1 MAVTYVSAIDRDTR
15 RTTEVARQLDLRHGL
30 LAITSAVALLAL
42 ALTYAGTLSRTSR
55 NVRLPWPEQSRRQ
68 ADLRSSAQK
77 PIDITT
83 LKESTLL
90 EPVLEPIFPMAGD
103 RRRAAGQL
111 YQFIRTRIDAGERI
125 ANVGALRRATID
137 GKTAVLTSDQL
148 TAVKP
153 SIVVRTENA
162 YRAQILIWGAV
173 YLASVWAVG
182 LIWWMRRTRGDY
194 VLLSAAHLLTALGFA
209 VLLSRQDPLRDTL
222 LFVRYAQGAS
232 IGFLIFA
239 WVSSLDLRRTAL
251 AGLSYVPL
259 IGAFVLSAVLVVF
272 GSGPAGSNAKV
283 NLGPVQPV
291 EAIRLL
297 IALFLAGYFARRWE
311 LLRDVRGRTVRTL
324 QLPAWLDVPRAD
336 YVLPLVAGIAT
347 ALLFFFLQKDL
358 GPALFVSC
366 VFLATYA
373 VARNRVGL
381 ALAGFAILIAGFY
394 LGYAL
399 NISSTLTARV
409 AMWRSS
415 WDNAVRGGDQ
425 IAQAIWGM
433 STGGLFGT
441 GLGLGDTRYLPAGH
455 TDLVLAAIGEELGFV
470 GLLVVA
476 TVFAIV
482 AARGFNAA
490 MRAADDYG
498 FFLATV
504 VTLFLTLPV
513 LIMAAGILG
522 LAPLTGIVT
531 PFLSFGG
538 SAMIAN
544 FIALG
549 VIVAI
554 RNAASAP
561 YVSPVTRP
569 FRMGVTRLVATLG
582 TVAAVLLVFLFN
594 AQVLQANEFVVRP
607 HLGLQGDGVRRFQ
620 YNPRVLDVLASIPRG
635 SVLDRRGLPLA
646 TSDAAIA
653 GKARD
658 AYKKAGIDADCA
670 MPVDERC
677 YPLGDAAFHL
687 LGDARDRRNW
697 GASNT
702 AYVERDSQ
710 DHLRGFDDHSVV
722 VKAAD
727 VSGHNIPTIRRD
739 YRELLPLLHSRY
751 AGATF
756 RWPFVGSERRPG
768 THDIT
773 LTIDAPLQARVAK
786 ILEKYAE
793 RSATGHAAAVVLDPD
808 TGDILATASYPAP
821 DSVVVSGFSRTN
833 TSRPNAEEDETDALF
848 DRARFGLYPPGS
860 TFKVVTA
867 AAALREDAALG
878 RTSFMCA
885 LQPDGRAGA
894 KVSGWGVIRDD
905 ELDRDAHGTIDMHDG
920 IVHSC
925 NAYFAQLAVRVGA
938 QPMLDTAHL
947 LGISIARDD
956 SISRVR
962 ATLAHAGYG
971 QGDVVATPLRMARV
985 AAAIASNGVLRDTR
999 IEKSSTAAAAHVL
1012 LKPDAASL
1020 LGRDLRD
1027 AVLSGTGKSLSGHQ
1041 WRIAGKTGTAEVS
1054 GASSHA
1060 WFIGYAPYD
1069 RAEKRVAFAVIIE
1082 NAGYGG
1088 RAAAP
1093 AAGEIVTAAALS
1105 GLVK

>member
-1 MAVTYVSAIDRDTR
+1 VTYVSAIDRDTR
-15 RTTEVARQLDLRHGL
+15 RTSEVARHFDLRQGL
-30 LAITSAVALLAL
+30 LAITSVVTVLAI
-42 ALTYAGTLSRTSR
+42 ALTYVGTVSRTSH
-55 NVRLPWPEQSRRQ
+55 NVRGS
-68 ADLRSSAQK
+68 DQK
-77 PIDITT
+77 PIDIATV
-83 LKESTLL
+83 KESTLL
-90 EPVLEPIFPMAGD
+90 EPVLEPVFPMAGE
-103 RRRAAGQL
+103 RRRAAAQL
-111 YQFIRTRIDAGERI
+111 YQFIRTRLDAGERL
-125 ANVGALRRATID
+125 ANVGALRRATSD
-137 GKTAVLTSDQL
+137 GKTPVLTSDQL

-153 SIVVRTENA
+153 SIVVRTESA
-162 YRAQILIWGAV
+162 YRTQILIWGAS
-173 YLASVWAVG
+173 YLASVWAVA

-239 WVSSLDLRRTAL
+239 CVSSLDLRRTTL
-251 AGLSYVPL
+251 ASLSYVPL

-272 GSGPAGSNAKV
+272 GSGPAGSDAKV

-336 YVLPLVAGIAT
+336 YVLPLAAGIAT

-476 TVFAIV
+476 AVFAII

-490 MRAADDYG
+490 MRAAGDYG
-498 FFLATV
+498 FFLAMV

-549 VIVAI
+549 IIVAI

-569 FRMGVTRLVATLG
+569 FRTGVTRLVATLG

-594 AQVLQANEFVVRP
+594 AQVLQANEFAVKP

-620 YNPRVLDVLASIPRG
+620 YNPRLLDVLASIPRG

-646 TSDAAIA
+646 TSDAAVA
-653 GKARD
+653 KKAHD
-658 AYKKAGIDADCA
+658 AYRKAGIEADCA

-677 YPLGDAAFHL
+677 YPLGAAAFHL

-702 AYVERDSQ
+702 AYVERDAQ
-710 DHLRGFDDHSVV
+710 DHLRGFDDHSAV

-727 VSGHNIPTIRRD
+727 LSGHTVATIRRD
-739 YRELLPLLHSRY
+739 YRELLPLLHNRY

-756 RWPFVGSERRPG
+756 RWPFLGSAPRPG

-773 LTIDAPLQARVAK
+773 LTIDAPLQARVAR

-821 DSVVVSGFSRTN
+821 DASN
-833 TSRPNAEEDETDALF
+833 TGAASKRQVAAIDEEETDALF

-878 RTSFMCA
+878 RTTFMCA

-956 SISRVR
+956 SLARVR

-985 AAAIASNGVLRDTR
+985 AASIASSGVLRDAR
-999 IEKSSTAAAAHVL
+999 IEKSSTPAAAHLL

-1027 AVLSGTGKSLSGHQ
+1027 AVVSGTGKSLSGHP

-1054 GASSHA
+1054 GAPSHA
-1060 WFIGYAPYD
+1060 WFIGYAPFD

>member
-1 MAVTYVSAIDRDTR
+1 VAVTYVSAIDRDTR
-15 RTTEVARQLDLRHGL
+15 RITEVARQVDLRHGL
-30 LAITSAVALLAL
+30 LAITSTVALLAL
-42 ALTYAGTLSRTSR
+42 ALTYAGTLSRT
-55 NVRLPWPEQSRRQ
+55 P
-68 ADLRSSAQK
+68 RSSDQK

-83 LKESTLL
+83 LKESALL
-90 EPVLEPIFPMAGD
+90 EPALEPIFPMAGD

-111 YQFIRTRIDAGERI
+111 YQFIRARLDAGEPI

-137 GKTAVLTSDQL
+137 GKNAVLTSDQL

-153 SIVVRTENA
+153 SIVVRTQHA
-162 YRAQILIWGAV
+162 YQTQILIWGAA
-173 YLASVWAVG
+173 YLVSVWAVA

-239 WVSSLDLRRTAL
+239 CVSSLDLRRTAF

-311 LLRDVRGRTVRTL
+311 LLRDVRGRTVRTM

-336 YVLPLVAGIAT
+336 YVLPLVAGIAM

-399 NISSTLTARV
+399 NVSSTLTARV
-409 AMWRSS
+409 AMWQSS

-476 TVFAIV
+476 AVFAIV

-498 FFLATV
+498 FFLAMV

-538 SAMIAN
+538 SAMVAN

-554 RNAASAP
+554 RNAAFAAHAT
-561 YVSPVTRP
+561 PVTKP
-569 FRMGVTRLVATLG
+569 FRAGITRLAATLG
-582 TVAAVLLVFLFN
+582 TVGAVLLIFVFN
-594 AQVLQANEFVVRP
+594 AQVLQASEFAVKP
-607 HLGLQGDGVRRFQ
+607 HLGMQGDGVRRFQ
-620 YNPRVLDVLASIPRG
+620 YNPRLLDVLASIPRG

-653 GKARD
+653 RKARD

-677 YPLGDAAFHL
+677 YPLGTAAFHL

-727 VSGHNIPTIRRD
+727 VSGHAVATIRRD
-739 YRELLPLLHSRY
+739 YRELLPLLHSRH

-756 RWPFVGSERRPG
+756 RWPFSGSERWPG

-773 LTIDAPLQARVAK
+773 LTIDAPLQARVAR

-821 DSVVVSGFSRTN
+821 FVESGFSRTN
-833 TSRPNAEEDETDALF
+833 ASRAEPEDEETDAFF

-878 RTSFMCA
+878 RTTFMCA

-905 ELDRDAHGTIDMHDG
+905 ELDRDAHGTIDMHGG

-985 AAAIASNGVLRDTR
+985 AAAIASDGVLRDTR
-999 IEKSSTAAAAHVL
+999 IEKSSTPAAAHVL
-1012 LKPDAASL
+1012 LNPDAASL

-1027 AVLSGTGKSLSGHQ
+1027 AVLSGTGKSLGGHQ

>member
-1 MAVTYVSAIDRDTR
+1 VTYVSAIDRDTR
-15 RTTEVARQLDLRHGL
+15 RTTEVARHVDLRHGL
-30 LAITSAVALLAL
+30 LVITSTVALLAI
-42 ALTYAGTLSRTSR
+42 ALTYAGTISRTSR
-55 NVRLPWPEQSRRQ
+55 SVRLQPEPRASQ
-68 ADLRSSAQK
+68 
-77 PIDITT
+77 PVDITT
-83 LKESTLL
+83 LQDATRL
-90 EPVLEPIFPMAGD
+90 ETVLEPMFPTVGE
-103 RRRAAGQL
+103 RRRAAAQL
-111 YQFIRTRIDAGERI
+111 YQFIRTRLDAGERL

-162 YRAQILIWGAV
+162 FRTQILIWGAV
-173 YLASVWAVG
+173 YLASVWAVA
-182 LIWWMRRTRGDY
+182 LIWWIRRTRGDY

-222 LFVRYAQGAS
+222 LFVRYAQGAA

-251 AGLSYVPL
+251 AGLSYLPL
-259 IGAFVLSAVLVVF
+259 IGAFVLSAVLVLF

-311 LLRDVRGRTVRTL
+311 LLRDVRGRTVRRM
-324 QLPAWLDVPRAD
+324 QVPAWLDVPRTD
-336 YVLPLVAGIAT
+336 YVLPLLAGIAT
-347 ALLFFFLQKDL
+347 ALLFFFVQKDL

-399 NISSTLTARV
+399 NISSALTARV

-476 TVFAIV
+476 AVFAIV
-482 AARGFNAA
+482 VARGFNAA
-490 MRAADDYG
+490 MRAVDDYG
-498 FFLATV
+498 FFLAMV
-504 VTLFLTLPV
+504 VTLFLAVPV
-513 LIMAAGILG
+513 LIMGAGILG

-554 RNAASAP
+554 RNAASASQNAP
-561 YVSPVTRP
+561 ITKP
-569 FRMGVTRLVATLG
+569 FRIGVTRLVATLA
-582 TVAAVLLVFLFN
+582 TAAAVLLVFLFN
-594 AQVLQANEFVVRP
+594 AQVLHADEFAVRP

-646 TSDAAIA
+646 TSDTAIA
-653 GKARD
+653 KNARD

-670 MPVDERC
+670 TPVDERC
-677 YPLGDAAFHL
+677 YPLDAAAFHL

-702 AYVERDSQ
+702 SYVERDSQ

-727 VSGHNIPTIRRD
+727 LSGHNVATMRRD

-756 RWPFVGSERRPG
+756 RWPMLGIAAKRPG
-768 THDIT
+768 TSDIT

-786 ILEKYAE
+786 ILAKYAE

-821 DSVVVSGFSRTN
+821 DVGAAHAGAAFR
-833 TSRPNAEEDETDALF
+833 RPDSEDDQTDALF

-867 AAALREDAALG
+867 AAALREDAAFG
-878 RTSFMCA
+878 RTTFMCA

-920 IVHSC
+920 LVHSC

-956 SISRVR
+956 SLSRVR
-962 ATLAHAGYG
+962 DTLAHAGYG

-985 AAAIASNGVLRDTR
+985 AAAIASNGMLRDTR
-999 IEKSSTAAAAHVL
+999 IEKSPTPAAGHVL

-1027 AVLSGTGKSLSGHQ
+1027 AVLTGTGKSLSGHP

-1054 GASSHA
+1054 GAPSHA
-1060 WFIGYAPYD
+1060 WFIGYAPFD

>member
-1 MAVTYVSAIDRDTR
+1 VAVTYVSAIDRDTR
-15 RTTEVARQLDLRHGL
+15 RVSEGVRHVDLRHGL
-30 LAITSAVALLAL
+30 LAITSLVALLAV
-42 ALTYAGTLSRTSR
+42 ALTYAGTYSRS
-55 NVRLPWPEQSRRQ
+55 VRLKP
-68 ADLRSSAQK
+68 DLRAATQT

-83 LKESTLL
+83 LKEATAL
-90 EPVLEPIFPMAGD
+90 EPALEAVFPNALD
-103 RRRAAGQL
+103 RHRAAAQI
-111 YQFIRTRIDAGERI
+111 YQFIRTRNDAGEPI
-125 ANVGALRRATID
+125 ANVGALRRATTD
-137 GKTAVLTSDQL
+137 GTMPVLTSDQL
-148 TAVKP
+148 TTLKP
-153 SIVVRTENA
+153 SLVVRSAKTFRTE
-162 YRAQILIWGAV
+162 ILIWGAA
-173 YLASVWAVG
+173 YLAS
-182 LIWWMRRTRGDY
+182 IWIVAWWWWIRRTRGDY

-209 VLLSRQDPLRDTL
+209 MLLSRQDPLRDTL
-222 LFVRYAQGAS
+222 LFVRYTQGTA

-239 WVSSLDLRRTAL
+239 WVSSLDLRRTVL
-251 AGLSYVPL
+251 AGLSYLPL
-259 IGAFVLSAVLVVF
+259 ITAFVMSAVLIVF

-311 LLRDVRGRTVRTL
+311 LLRDVRGHVVRTVRV
-324 QLPAWLDVPRAD
+324 PAWLNVPRAD
-336 YVLPLVAGIAT
+336 YVLPLLAGITT

-358 GPALFVSC
+358 GPALFISC

-381 ALAGFAILIAGFY
+381 ALVGFAVLIAGFY
-394 LGYAL
+394 LGYAI

-425 IAQAIWGM
+425 IAQALWGI

-476 TVFAIV
+476 ATFAIV
-482 AARGFNAA
+482 AARGFRTAL
-490 MRAADDYG
+490 RASNDYG
-498 FFLATV
+498 FFLAMV
-504 VTLFLTLPV
+504 ATLLLTLPV
-513 LIMAAGILG
+513 IIMAAGLLG

-549 VIVAI
+549 IVVAL
-554 RNAASAP
+554 RNVDSTSH
-561 YVSPVTRP
+561 VSTATLP
-569 FRMGVTRLVATLG
+569 FRTGITRLVTTLG
-582 TVAAVLLVFLFN
+582 TGAAGLLLVLFDV
-594 AQVLQANEFVVRP
+594 QVLHADDYAVRP

-620 YNPRVLDVLASIPRG
+620 YNPRVLDALASIPRG

-653 GKARD
+653 KKAHD
-658 AYKKAGIDADCA
+658 AYKKTGIDADCG
-670 MPVDERC
+670 PSVDERC
-677 YPLGDAAFHL
+677 YPLGAAAFHL

-710 DHLRGFDDHSVV
+710 DHLRGFDDHSKVI
-722 VKAAD
+722 KAAD
-727 VSGHNIPTIRRD
+727 VNGHDVATIRRD
-739 YRELLPLLHSRY
+739 YRELLPLLRNRY
-751 AGATF
+751 VGSAF
-756 RWPFVGSERRPG
+756 RWPGTTVPG
-768 THDIT
+768 TSDIT
-773 LTIDAPLQARVAK
+773 LTIDAPLQVRVAR
-786 ILEKYAE
+786 ILAKYAE

-808 TGDILATASYPAP
+808 TGDILASASYPAP
-821 DSVVVSGFSRTN
+821 VGSGFSRINNGT
-833 TSRPNAEEDETDALF
+833 EDDETDAFF

-860 TFKVVTA
+860 TFKIVTA
-867 AAALREDAALG
+867 AAALREDATLG
-878 RTSFMCA
+878 RTTFMCA

-905 ELDRDAHGTIDMHDG
+905 ELDTDAHGTIDMHDG

-956 SISRVR
+956 SVARVR

-971 QGDVVATPLRMARV
+971 QGDVVATPVRMARV
-985 AAAIASNGVLRDTR
+985 AAAIASGGVLRDTR
-999 IEKSSTAAAAHVL
+999 IERSSKPAATHVL
-1012 LKPDAASL
+1012 LKPEGAAS

-1027 AVLSGTGKSLSGHQ
+1027 AVLTGTGRSLSAHP

-1054 GASSHA
+1054 GAPSHA

-1069 RAEKRVAFAVIIE
+1069 HAEKRVAFAVIIE

-1093 AAGEIVTAAALS
+1093 AAGEIVTAAAMS

>member
-1 MAVTYVSAIDRDTR
+1 VSAIDRDTR
-15 RTTEVARQLDLRHGL
+15 RTSEIARHVDLRHGL
-30 LAITSAVALLAL
+30 LAITSVVALLAL
-42 ALTYAGTLSRTSR
+42 ALTYAGTFARASR
-55 NVRLPWPEQSRRQ
+55 NARASDPRPL
-68 ADLRSSAQK
+68 
-77 PIDITT
+77 DITT
-83 LKESTLL
+83 LKEATAL
-90 EPVLEPIFPMAGD
+90 EPVLEPVFPMAGD
-103 RRRAAGQL
+103 RRRVAAQL
-111 YQFIRTRIDAGERI
+111 YQFIRTRLDAGDSI
-125 ANVGALRRATID
+125 ANVGALRRATVD
-137 GKTAVLTSDQL
+137 GKVPVLTSDQL

-153 SIVVRTENA
+153 SLAVRSEQTF
-162 YRAQILIWGAV
+162 RTQILTWGAV
-173 YLASVWAVG
+173 YLASVWAVA
-182 LIWWMRRTRGDY
+182 LMWWFRRTRGDY
-194 VLLSAAHLLTALGFA
+194 VLLSAAHLLTTLGFA

-222 LFVRYAQGAS
+222 LFVRYAQGTA
-232 IGFLIFA
+232 IGLLIFA

-259 IGAFVLSAVLVVF
+259 IGAFVLSAVLMVF

-283 NLGPVQPV
+283 NLGPVQPI

-311 LLRDVRGRTVRTL
+311 LLRDVRGHTVRTL
-324 QLPAWLDVPRAD
+324 RVPAWLNLPRTD
-336 YVLPLVAGIAT
+336 YVLPLLAGIAT

-399 NISSTLTARV
+399 NVSSTLTARV

-425 IAQAIWGM
+425 IAQAVWGIA
-433 STGGLFGT
+433 TGGLFGT

-470 GLLVVA
+470 GLVVVA
-476 TVFAIV
+476 AVFAIV
-482 AARGFNAA
+482 AVRGFSAA

-504 VTLFLTLPV
+504 VTLFLALPV

-549 VIVAI
+549 IIVSI
-554 RNAASAP
+554 RNSAQTGS
-561 YVSPVTRP
+561 VSADRRSIVTAP
-569 FRMGVTRLVATLG
+569 FRTGMARLGATLG
-582 TVAAVLLVFLFN
+582 TVAAVLLVFFLN
-594 AQVLQANEFVVRP
+594 AQVLRADEYAVKP

-620 YNPRVLDVLASIPRG
+620 YNPRVIDVLASIPRG

-653 GKARD
+653 KKTHD
-658 AYKKAGIDADCA
+658 AYKKTGIDADCA
-670 MPVDERC
+670 TPVDERC
-677 YPLGDAAFHL
+677 YPLGAAAFHL

-722 VKAAD
+722 VKAPD
-727 VSGHNIPTIRRD
+727 VAGHDVATNRRD
-739 YRELLPLLHSRY
+739 YRELLPLLRNRS
-751 AGATF
+751 GLTF
-756 RWPFVGSERRPG
+756 TLPG
-768 THDIT
+768 LSAHAPRTSDIT
-773 LTIDAPLQARVAK
+773 LTIDAPLQARVAR
-786 ILEKYAE
+786 ILSKYAE

-821 DSVVVSGFSRTN
+821 DVSESSGAAAFRRPD
-833 TSRPNAEEDETDALF
+833 SRPNTDDDETTDALF

-867 AAALREDAALG
+867 AAALREDTALG
-878 RTSFMCA
+878 RTTFMCA

-905 ELDRDAHGTIDMHDG
+905 ELDTDAHGTIDMHDG
-920 IVHSC
+920 LVHSC

-956 SISRVR
+956 SVSRVR

-985 AAAIASNGVLRDTR
+985 AAAIASTGVLRDTR
-999 IEKSSTAAAAHVL
+999 IETSRTPAATHVL

-1027 AVLSGTGKSLSGHQ
+1027 AVLTGTGKSLSAHP

-1069 RAEKRVAFAVIIE
+1069 RAEKRIAFAVIIE

-1093 AAGEIVTAAALS
+1093 AAGEIVTAAAMS
-1105 GLVK
+1105 GLVR

>member
-1 MAVTYVSAIDRDTR
+1 VTYVSAIDRDTR
-15 RTTEVARQLDLRHGL
+15 RTSEVARHFDLRQGL
-30 LAITSAVALLAL
+30 LAITSVVTVLAVAL
-42 ALTYAGTLSRTSR
+42 TYVGTFSRTSH
-55 NVRLPWPEQSRRQ
+55 NVRGSNP
-68 ADLRSSAQK
+68 K
-77 PIDITT
+77 PIDIAT
-83 LKESTLL
+83 LRESTLL
-90 EPVLEPIFPMAGD
+90 EPVLEPIFPIAGE

-111 YQFIRTRIDAGERI
+111 YQFIRTRLDAGDRI
-125 ANVGALRRATID
+125 ANVGALRRATSD

-153 SIVVRTENA
+153 SIVVRTETA
-162 YRAQILIWGAV
+162 YRTQILIWGAT
-173 YLASVWAVG
+173 YLASVWAVA

-232 IGFLIFA
+232 VGFLIFA
-239 WVSSLDLRRTAL
+239 CVSSLDLRRTAL
-251 AGLSYVPL
+251 ASLSYVPL

-272 GSGPAGSNAKV
+272 GSGPAGSDAKV

-311 LLRDVRGRTVRTL
+311 LLRDVRGRTVRAM

-336 YVLPLVAGIAT
+336 YVLPLVAGIAM

-476 TVFAIV
+476 SVFAII
-482 AARGFNAA
+482 AARGLHAA

-498 FFLATV
+498 FFLAMV

-561 YVSPVTRP
+561 DVSPVTRP
-569 FRMGVTRLVATLG
+569 FRTGVSRLAATLG

-594 AQVLQANEFVVRP
+594 AQVLQANEFAVKP

-620 YNPRVLDVLASIPRG
+620 YNPRLLDVLAGIPRG

-646 TSDAAIA
+646 TSDAAVA
-653 GKARD
+653 KKTHD
-658 AYKKAGIDADCA
+658 AYKKAGIEADCA
-670 MPVDERC
+670 TPVDERC
-677 YPLGDAAFHL
+677 YPLGAATFHL

-727 VSGHNIPTIRRD
+727 LSGHNVATIRRD

-756 RWPFVGSERRPG
+756 RWPFLGSAPRPG

-786 ILEKYAE
+786 ILERYAE
-793 RSATGHAAAVVLDPD
+793 RSAMGHAAAVVLDPD

-821 DSVVVSGFSRTN
+821 DVSYVVSGFSRTN
-833 TSRPNAEEDETDALF
+833 A
-848 DRARFGLYPPGS
+848 
-860 TFKVVTA
+860 
-867 AAALREDAALG
+867 
-878 RTSFMCA
+878 
-885 LQPDGRAGA
+885 
-894 KVSGWGVIRDD
+894 VSG
-905 ELDRDAHGTIDMHDG
+905 
-920 IVHSC
+920 
-925 NAYFAQLAVRVGA
+925 F
-938 QPMLDTAHL
+938 
-947 LGISIARDD
+947 
-956 SISRVR
+956 SRTV
-962 ATLAHAGYG
+962 
-971 QGDVVATPLRMARV
+971 
-985 AAAIASNGVLRDTR
+985 
-999 IEKSSTAAAAHVL
+999 
-1012 LKPDAASL
+1012 
-1020 LGRDLRD
+1020 
-1027 AVLSGTGKSLSGHQ
+1027 
-1041 WRIAGKTGTAEVS
+1041 VS
-1054 GASSHA
+1054 GFSRTERNRSCQTLTTTSSSS
-1060 WFIGYAPYD
+1060 AP
-1069 RAEKRVAFAVIIE
+1069 A
-1082 NAGYGG
+1082 
-1088 RAAAP
+1088 RAAARCSIDWRRP
-1093 AAGEIVTAAALS
+1093 ASASSCSSAATTCRAKRPT
-1105 GLVK
+1105 GTRVR

>member
-1 MAVTYVSAIDRDTR
+1 VAVTYVSAIDRDTR
-15 RTTEVARQLDLRHGL
+15 RTSEVARHLDLRHGL
-30 LAITSAVALLAL
+30 LAITSIVALLAV
-42 ALTYAGTLSRTSR
+42 ALTYTGTLSRSSR
-55 NVRLPWPEQSRRQ
+55 GVRLQPN
-68 ADLRSSAQK
+68 LRGSSQK

-83 LKESTLL
+83 LKEATAL

-103 RRRAAGQL
+103 RRRAAAQL
-111 YQFIRTRIDAGERI
+111 YQFIRTRLDAGDTI
-125 ANVGALRRATID
+125 ANVGALRRATAD
-137 GKTAVLTSDQL
+137 GNTPVLTSDQL
-148 TAVKP
+148 TALKP
-153 SIVVRTENA
+153 SMVVRSEKTFRTQVLA
-162 YRAQILIWGAV
+162 WGAA
-173 YLASVWAVG
+173 YLASVWSVAMM
-182 LIWWMRRTRGDY
+182 WWIRRTRGDY
-194 VLLSAAHLLTALGFA
+194 VLLSAAHLLTMLGFA

-222 LFVRYAQGAS
+222 LFARYAQGAAL
-232 IGFLIFA
+232 GFLIFA

-259 IGAFVLSAVLVVF
+259 IGAFVLSAVLMVF

-311 LLRDVRGRTVRTL
+311 LLRDVRGRTLRTL
-324 QLPAWLDVPRAD
+324 QMPAWLDVPRAD
-336 YVLPLVAGIAT
+336 YVLPLLAGIAT

-381 ALAGFAILIAGFY
+381 ALAGLAILMTGFY

-425 IAQAIWGM
+425 IAQAVWGM

-455 TDLVLAAIGEELGFV
+455 TDLVLAAIGEELGFI

-476 TVFAIV
+476 AVFAIV
-482 AARGFNAA
+482 AARGFSAA
-490 MRAADDYG
+490 LRAADDYG

-531 PFLSFGG
+531 PFVSFGG

-554 RNAASAP
+554 RNAGSAP
-561 YVSPVTRP
+561 YVSPSTNP
-569 FRMGVTRLVATLG
+569 FRTGVTRLGATLG
-582 TVAAVLLVFLFN
+582 TVAAVLLIFLFN
-594 AQVLQANEFVVRP
+594 AQVLHADEYVVRP
-607 HLGLQGDGVRRFQ
+607 HLGVQGDGVRRFQ

-653 GKARD
+653 TKARD
-658 AYKKAGIDADCA
+658 AYRKTGIDADCA
-670 MPVDERC
+670 TPVDERC
-677 YPLGDAAFHL
+677 YPLGAAAFHL

-722 VKAAD
+722 VRAAD
-727 VSGHNIPTIRRD
+727 ISGHEVATIRRD
-739 YRELLPLLHSRY
+739 YRELLPLLRNRS
-751 AGATF
+751 AVVGATF
-756 RWPFVGSERRPG
+756 RWPWNTTGPT

-773 LTIDAPLQARVAK
+773 LTIDAPLQARVAT
-786 ILEKYAE
+786 ILSKYAE
-793 RSATGHAAAVVLDPD
+793 RSATGHAAAVVIDPD
-808 TGDILATASYPAP
+808 TGDILATASFPGP
-821 DSVVVSGFSRTN
+821 DVGAAVRRPDPRT
-833 TSRPNAEEDETDALF
+833 TIEDDETAALF

-867 AAALREDAALG
+867 AAALREDATLG
-878 RTSFMCA
+878 RTTFMCA

-905 ELDRDAHGTIDMHDG
+905 ELDRDAHGTIDLHDG
-920 IVHSC
+920 LVHSC

-956 SISRVR
+956 SVSRVR

-985 AAAIASNGVLRDTR
+985 AATIASNGVLRDTR
-999 IEKSSTAAAAHVL
+999 IERSSTPAAAHLL
-1012 LKPDAASL
+1012 LKPDAAAL

-1027 AVLSGTGKSLSGHQ
+1027 AVLMGTGKSLSAHP

-1060 WFIGYAPYD
+1060 WFIGYAPFD
-1069 RAEKRVAFAVIIE
+1069 RAEKRIAFAVIIE

-1093 AAGEIVTAAALS
+1093 AAGEIVSAAAMS

>member
-1 MAVTYVSAIDRDTR
+1 VAVSYVSAIDRDTR
-15 RTTEVARQLDLRHGL
+15 RVSEGARHVDLRHGL
-30 LAITSAVALLAL
+30 LAITSLVALLAV
-42 ALTYAGTLSRTSR
+42 ALTYAGTNSRS
-55 NVRLPWPEQSRRQ
+55 VRLKPDP
-68 ADLRSSAQK
+68 RSSDLK
-77 PIDITT
+77 PINITT
-83 LKESTLL
+83 LKEATAL
-90 EPVLEPIFPMAGD
+90 EPALEVVFPNVPD
-103 RRRAAGQL
+103 RHRAAAQI
-111 YQFIRTRIDAGERI
+111 YQFIRTRIDAGEHI
-125 ANVGALRRATID
+125 ANVGALRRATTD
-137 GKTAVLTSDQL
+137 GKTPVLTSEQL
-148 TAVKP
+148 TTLKP
-153 SIVVRTENA
+153 SIVVRSETTFRTE
-162 YRAQILIWGAV
+162 ILIWGAA
-173 YLASVWAVG
+173 YLASVWAVA
-182 LIWWMRRTRGDY
+182 LWWWIRRTRGDY

-222 LFVRYAQGAS
+222 LIVRYAQGTA

-251 AGLSYVPL
+251 AGLSYLPL
-259 IGAFVLSAVLVVF
+259 IAAFLISAVLMVF

-311 LLRDVRGRTVRTL
+311 LLRDVRGHLVRTVRV
-324 QLPAWLDVPRAD
+324 PAWLNVPRAD
-336 YVLPLVAGIAT
+336 YVLPLLAGIAT

-381 ALAGFAILIAGFY
+381 ALAGFAVLIAGFY
-394 LGYAL
+394 LGYAI

-425 IAQAIWGM
+425 IAQALWGI

-476 TVFAIV
+476 AAFAIV
-482 AARGFNAA
+482 ATRGFRTAL
-490 MRAADDYG
+490 RASNDYG

-504 VTLFLTLPV
+504 ATLLLTLPV
-513 LIMAAGILG
+513 IIMAAGILG

-544 FIALG
+544 FVALG
-549 VIVAI
+549 ILVAL
-554 RNAASAP
+554 RDADSTSS
-561 YVSPVTRP
+561 VSTATLP
-569 FRMGVTRLVATLG
+569 FRTGTTRLVATLATG
-582 TVAAVLLVFLFN
+582 AAVLLVVLFEV
-594 AQVLQANEFVVRP
+594 QVMHADEYAVRP

-635 SVLDRRGLPLA
+635 SVLDKRGLPLA
-646 TSDAAIA
+646 TSDAALA
-653 GKARD
+653 KKAHD
-658 AYKKAGIDADCA
+658 AYKKTGIDADCGV
-670 MPVDERC
+670 PVDERC
-677 YPLGDAAFHL
+677 YPLGSAAFHL

-702 AYVERDSQ
+702 AYIERDSQ

-722 VKAAD
+722 VKAGD
-727 VSGHNIPTIRRD
+727 VNGHDVATIRRD
-739 YRELLPLLHSRY
+739 YRELLPLLRNRY
-751 AGATF
+751 VGATF
-756 RWPFVGSERRPG
+756 RWPRKTTPG
-768 THDIT
+768 TSDIT
-773 LTIDAPLQARVAK
+773 LTIDAPLQARVAR
-786 ILEKYAE
+786 ILSKYAE

-808 TGDILATASYPAP
+808 TGDILASASYPSPDVGAALRRPDVGAAFKRP
-821 DSVVVSGFSRTN
+821 DS
-833 TSRPNAEEDETDALF
+833 EDDDTDALF

-860 TFKVVTA
+860 TFKIVTA

-878 RTSFMCA
+878 RTTFMCA

-905 ELDRDAHGTIDMHDG
+905 ELDTDAHGTIDMHDG

-956 SISRVR
+956 SVARVR

-971 QGDVVATPLRMARV
+971 QGDVVATPVRMARV
-985 AAAIASNGVLRDTR
+985 AAAIASGGVLRDTR
-999 IEKSSTAAAAHVL
+999 VERSSTPAVTHVL
-1012 LKPDAASL
+1012 LKPDAAAA

-1027 AVLSGTGKSLSGHQ
+1027 AVLTGTGKSLSAHP

-1054 GASSHA
+1054 GAPSHA

-1069 RAEKRVAFAVIIE
+1069 RAEKRIAFAVIIE

-1093 AAGEIVTAAALS
+1093 AAGEIVTAAAMS

>member
-1 MAVTYVSAIDRDTR
+1 MAVTYVSAVDRDTR
-15 RTTEVARQLDLRHGL
+15 RTTEVARHVDLRHGL
-30 LAITSAVALLAL
+30 LAITSTVALLAI

-55 NVRLPWPEQSRRQ
+55 SVRLQ
-68 ADLRSSAQK
+68 ADLRSSDQK
-77 PIDITT
+77 PVDITT
-83 LKESTLL
+83 LKDATLL
-90 EPVLEPIFPMAGD
+90 EPALEPIFPMAGD
-103 RRRAAGQL
+103 RRRAAAQL
-111 YQFIRTRIDAGERI
+111 YQFIRARLDAGERI
-125 ANVGALRRATID
+125 ANVGMLRRATTD

-153 SIVVRTENA
+153 AIVVRTENA
-162 YRAQILIWGAV
+162 FRTQILTWGAA
-173 YLASVWAVG
+173 YLASVWAVA
-182 LIWWMRRTRGDY
+182 LIWWIRRTRGDY

-209 VLLSRQDPLRDTL
+209 VLLSRQDPVRDTL
-222 LFVRYAQGAS
+222 LFVRYAQGAAV
-232 IGFLIFA
+232 GFLIFA

-251 AGLSYVPL
+251 AGLSYLPL
-259 IGAFVLSAVLVVF
+259 IGAFVLSAVLVLF

-297 IALFLAGYFARRWE
+297 IGLFLAGYFARRWE
-311 LLRDVRGRTVRTL
+311 LLRDVRGRTVRAM
-324 QLPAWLDVPRAD
+324 QVPAWLDVPRAD
-336 YVLPLVAGIAT
+336 YVLPLLAGIAT

-381 ALAGFAILIAGFY
+381 ALGGFAILIAGFY

-476 TVFAIV
+476 AAFAII

-490 MRAADDYG
+490 MRAIDDYG
-498 FFLATV
+498 FFLAMV
-504 VTLFLTLPV
+504 VTLFLALPV

-554 RNAASAP
+554 RNAASASH
-561 YVSPVTRP
+561 VLPVTKP
-569 FRMGVTRLVATLG
+569 FRIGVTRLAATLG
-582 TVAAVLLVFLFN
+582 TAAAVLLVFVFN
-594 AQVLQANEFVVRP
+594 AQVLHADEFAVRP

-646 TSDAAIA
+646 TSDASIA
-653 GKARD
+653 KKARD
-658 AYKKAGIDADCA
+658 AYKKAGIDADCVV
-670 MPVDERC
+670 PVDERC
-677 YPLGDAAFHL
+677 YPLDAAAFHL

-727 VSGHNIPTIRRD
+727 ASGHNVATMRRD
-739 YRELLPLLHSRY
+739 YRELLPLLHGRY

-756 RWPFVGSERRPG
+756 RWPFAESARLPG

-773 LTIDAPLQARVAK
+773 LTIDAPLQARVAR

-821 DSVVVSGFSRTN
+821 DVGAVSHVGTAFRRHGATGDD
-833 TSRPNAEEDETDALF
+833 DETDALF

-878 RTSFMCA
+878 RTTFMCA

-894 KVSGWGVIRDD
+894 KVNGWGVIRDD

-956 SISRVR
+956 SLSRVR

-999 IEKSSTAAAAHVL
+999 IEKSPTPAAGHVL
-1012 LKPDAASL
+1012 LKPEAASL

-1027 AVLSGTGKSLSGHQ
+1027 AVLTGTGKSLSGHA
-1041 WRIAGKTGTAEVS
+1041 WRIAGKTGTAEVT
-1054 GASSHA
+1054 GAPSHA
-1060 WFIGYAPYD
+1060 WFIGYAPFD
-1069 RAEKRVAFAVIIE
+1069 RAEKRVAFAVLIE